1 MPGKNK
7 LNFIERHKSMRIIE
21 VGDKLM
27 MLLRKKKRDA
37 AIKMLCKKYDSLSP
51 CEVKRVYKLLE
62 EKDNRVKDWGKEVF
76 TSISEPNG
84 SLATTGEVILIV
96 ISKFDNFYK
105 NMENDAAANTC
116 AK

>member
-1 MPGKNK
+1 MVK
-7 LNFIERHKSMRIIE
+7 
-21 VGDKLM
+21 
-27 MLLRKKKRDA
+27 LRKKKRDA
-37 AIKMLCKKYDSLSP
+37 AIKMLCEKYDSLSP

-76 TSISEPNG
+76 ISISEPDG

>member
-1 MPGKNK
+1 
-7 LNFIERHKSMRIIE
+7 
-21 VGDKLM
+21 M
-27 MLLRKKKRDA
+27 MQLRKKKRNA

-51 CEVKRVYKLLE
+51 CEVKRVYKSLE

-76 TSISEPNG
+76 TSISERDG
-84 SLATTGEVILIV
+84 SLTTGEVILIV

-105 NMENDAAANTC
+105 NMENVAAVNTC